1 MVSPH
6 PAPPRPRSAPLAR
19 ASLFAALLLFVGLGV
34 WQSRTFMVWSEE
46 MIVHSMPAARVV
58 QQEPDAAG
66 SPQLEPSC
74 VGPNAPLIV
83 RSASRPTLNLCAG
96 GRAWSI
102 MIAPYFSGYL
112 YWPFALL
119 APLHHDDAFTL
130 RLLGMLLGVAS
141 IVVTW
146 AAVRRLA
153 GDFAAGITAIL
164 TAVMPCFLL
173 VHATLEHF
181 ETLPWIW
188 MIAAALC
195 FLGCPGLAPA
205 EPAGSP
211 PRGDDIPTRRLVL
224 GALFLGLAI
233 ASNLKSVVIIGG
245 LGALALRLGVRLRPI
260 TRAQWA
266 RMSLALVVPL
276 LPMIALSFAPDNGY
290 TDKSSGWTHT
300 LAAHLFDPRWVL
312 SSVRGLVLLWA
323 DVAYYFGDFIDAPR
337 LHFAAVGIAVAAL
350 GFVLV
355 DTARTVIRG
364 RGCAVTA
371 SCGVCVLAFTG
382 MVTLLYDHFPSNFT
396 PLHTVYAASVG
407 MGATRLARWIALKT
421 RASWIPVAVAAA
433 AIVPFAWSSADM
445 IRSMA
450 DIRLHTNAD
459 AERALSGY
467 LAERA
472 SEQTE
477 QTPVFTADVMLA
489 GVLDSLSDGSLSTLR
504 AHELFN
510 VCRPQVRNPDAPA
523 CVEDRWRRL
532 LPFVVKRSAR
542 FVAPT
547 DWSTWG
553 SGHIS
558 YVPGLENAAR
568 ALGYRVTL
576 ERTFATRRGVAV
588 LSLYRIERI
597 EPAGAEGAPR

>member
-1 MVSPH
+1 MVSPPH
-6 PAPPRPRSAPLAR
+6 VPPRLPPPRLAQ
-19 ASLFAALLLFVGLGV
+19 ASLFAALLLFAGLGF

-46 MIVHSMPAARVV
+46 MIVHSMPAAQVL
-58 QQEPDAAG
+58 QPEPDAAG

-74 VGPNAPLIV
+74 RAPAAPLIV
-83 RSASRPTLNLCAG
+83 RSASRPTLSLCAG

-119 APLHHDDAFTL
+119 APLHHDDAFAL
-130 RLLGMLLGVAS
+130 RLLGMLLGVTS

-146 AAVRRLA
+146 AVVRRLA
-153 GDFAAGITAIL
+153 GDRAAAITAIL
-164 TAVMPCFLL
+164 TAVTPCFLL

-188 MIAAALC
+188 MMGAALC
-195 FLGCPGLAPA
+195 LLGCPGLAPTAPA
-205 EPAGSP
+205 ETP
-211 PRGDDIPTRRLVL
+211 PRNEDLPTRRLVL
-224 GALFLGLAI
+224 GGLLLGLAI
-233 ASNLKSVVIIGG
+233 ASNLKSVVIIAG
-245 LGALALRLGVRLRPI
+245 LAALALRLGVPFRRISRP
-260 TRAQWA
+260 QWA
-266 RMSLALVVPL
+266 RMSLALVLPL
-276 LPMIALSFAPDNGY
+276 LPMIALSFAPENGY
-290 TDKSSGWTHT
+290 SDKSSGWTHT
-300 LAAHLFDPRWVL
+300 LAAHLLDPRWLL

-337 LHFAAVGIAVAAL
+337 LHVVALGIAVASL
-350 GFVLV
+350 MFVLV
-355 DTARTVIRG
+355 DTARTLIRG
-364 RGCAVTA
+364 RGCPVTA
-371 SCGVCVLAFTG
+371 ACGVCLLAFTG

-407 MGATRLARWIALKT
+407 MGATRIARWIDLKK
-421 RASWIPVAVAAA
+421 RSSWIPVAVAAA

-450 DIRLHTNAD
+450 DIRVHTNAD

-472 SEQTE
+472 GERV
-477 QTPVFTADVMLA
+477 PVFTADVMLA
-489 GVLDSLSDGSLSTLR
+489 GVLDSLSRGTLETLR
-504 AHELFN
+504 AHEFFS
-510 VCRPQVRNPDAPA
+510 VCRPQERNPDAPG
-523 CVEDRWRRL
+523 CVEARWRKL

-547 DWSTWG
+547 DWSRWG

-558 YVPGLENAAR
+558 YVPGLEHAAA

-576 ERTFATRRGVAV
+576 EQTFATRRGLAA
-588 LSLYRIERI
+588 LSLYRID
-597 EPAGAEGAPR
+597 AEGAPR